1 MIILF
6 VYIISFNLS
15 QKARVRYIIKPPTR
29 VVNDAYIKKRRTL
42 LTFIPSE
49 SANLVQTVN
58 PYFSKKCRMKINL
71 FILLILYTLSSSLKN

>member
-1 MIILF
+1 

-15 QKARVRYIIKPPTR
+15 QKARVKYIIKPPTT
-29 VVNDAYIKKRRTL
+29 VVKDAYIKKRRTL

-49 SANLVQTVN
+49 SASLVQTVN

-71 FILLILYTLSSSLKN
+71 FILIILIC